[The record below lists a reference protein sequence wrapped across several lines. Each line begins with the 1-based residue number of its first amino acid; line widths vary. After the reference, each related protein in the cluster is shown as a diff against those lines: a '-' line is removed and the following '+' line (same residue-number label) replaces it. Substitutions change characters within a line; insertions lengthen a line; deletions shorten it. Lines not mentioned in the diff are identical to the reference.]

1 MFGKPKLDMIDIKRY
16 LLDNLR
22 EFNYNVGNETDSSVI
37 VQILINSRVIEVR
50 MMLHKNKRLIVDIED
65 SYFLLRIPRG
75 EFKEINEYRQF
86 IMSFIQ
92 KLKQ

>member
-1 MFGKPKLDMIDIKRY
+1 MFGKPKLDMIDINRY

-22 EFNYNVGNETDSSVI
+22 EFNYKVGNETDNSVTI
-37 VQILINSRVIEVR
+37 QILINSRIIEVR
-50 MMLHKNKRLIVDIED
+50 MMLHKKLIVDIED

-92 KLKQ
+92 KIKQ

>member
-22 EFNYNVGNETDSSVI
+22 EFNYKVGNETDNSVTI
-37 VQILINSRVIEVR
+37 QILINSRIIEVR
-50 MMLHKNKRLIVDIED
+50 MMLHKKLIVDIED

-92 KLKQ
+92 KIKQ